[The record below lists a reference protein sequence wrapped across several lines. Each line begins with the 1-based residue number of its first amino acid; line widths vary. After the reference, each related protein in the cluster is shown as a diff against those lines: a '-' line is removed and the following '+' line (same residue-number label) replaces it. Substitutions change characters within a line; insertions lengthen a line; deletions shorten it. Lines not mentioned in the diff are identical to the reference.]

1 MNIAFSADSSWN
13 RWHPTYE
20 ELGQLCKKYNVK
32 YLELVFYPENDKF
45 YQSPEIL
52 KNYGVDICCINATA
66 KWRPMLE
73 DDPTESQ
80 KKLCEC
86 IELAKNCNAKYVI
99 HAVGPIYKDGNQGE
113 PDLLSSAYKRSIQL
127 AKSVSAGSIL
137 FPAISTGVYRYPLEK
152 AARIAVDSILFAV
165 TEFSFDGEVS
175 IVCFDIETK
184 SVFDAL
190 D

>member
-1 MNIAFSADSSWN
+1 VIVTAAN
-13 RWHPTYE
+13 R
-20 ELGQLCKKYNVK
+20 ELKGGG
-32 YLELVFYPENDKF
+32 
-45 YQSPEIL
+45 
-52 KNYGVDICCINATA
+52 GVDGAVHEAAGPQLLESLKGFEKCETGNALITDA
-66 KWRPMLE
+66 FNL
-73 DDPTESQ
+73 
-80 KKLCEC
+80 
-86 IELAKNCNAKYVI
+86 NAKYVI

-113 PDLLSSAYKRSIQL
+113 ADLLSSAYKRSIQL
-127 AKSVSAGSIL
+127 AKSVSALSIV

-152 AARIAVDSILFAV
+152 AARIAVDSILSAV

>member
-1 MNIAFSADSSWN
+1 MIVTAAN
-13 RWHPTYE
+13 R
-20 ELGQLCKKYNVK
+20 ELEGGG
-32 YLELVFYPENDKF
+32 
-45 YQSPEIL
+45 
-52 KNYGVDICCINATA
+52 GVDGAVHEAAGPQLLESLKGFEKCETGNALITDA
-66 KWRPMLE
+66 FNL
-73 DDPTESQ
+73 
-80 KKLCEC
+80 
-86 IELAKNCNAKYVI
+86 NAKYVI

-113 PDLLSSAYKRSIQL
+113 ADLLSSAYKRSIQL
-127 AKSVSAGSIL
+127 AKSVSALSIV

-152 AARIAVDSILFAV
+152 AARIAVDSILSAV

>member
-1 MNIAFSADSSWN
+1 MIVTAAN
-13 RWHPTYE
+13 R
-20 ELGQLCKKYNVK
+20 ELKGGG
-32 YLELVFYPENDKF
+32 
-45 YQSPEIL
+45 
-52 KNYGVDICCINATA
+52 GVDGAVHEAAGPQLLESLKGFEKCETGNALITDA
-66 KWRPMLE
+66 FNL
-73 DDPTESQ
+73 
-80 KKLCEC
+80 
-86 IELAKNCNAKYVI
+86 NAKYVI

-113 PDLLSSAYKRSIQL
+113 ADLLSSAYKRSIQL
-127 AKSVSAGSIL
+127 AKSVSALSIV

-152 AARIAVDSILFAV
+152 AARIAVDSILSAV